1 MNDKI
6 EDFKKTSEFL
16 VCVDSDGCAM
26 DTMEVKHR
34 KCFGPK
40 IVEIWNLR
48 NVEERFLEIWND
60 VNLYTKTRGINRFKG
75 LVMTLELLEAE
86 GVKIPNISSIKKWTE
101 TTNELSNPSL
111 QREIDRTNDEQ
122 LRKALEW
129 SLAVNK
135 AITELSGDDKPF
147 VGVEEGLKTANTAT
161 DVAIVSSAN
170 GAAVLDEWTRHNLA
184 PHVSVMLGQEAGT
197 KAYCIEELKKFGY
210 ENTHVLMV
218 GDAPGDLEAAGKN
231 GVFYYP
237 ILVGKEA
244 FSWRRFK
251 NEALGKFI
259 DGTFTGEYQQQL
271 INEFNDNLR

>member
-40 IVEIWNLR
+40 IVEIWKLQ

-86 GVKIPNISSIKKWTE
+86 GVEIPNISSIKKWAE

-111 QREIDRTNDEQ
+111 KREIDRTNDEQ
-122 LRKALEW
+122 LRKAMEW

-135 AITELSGDDKPF
+135 AISELSGDDKPF
-147 VGVEEGLKTANTAT
+147 AGVEEGLKTANAAT

-184 PHVSVMLGQEAGT
+184 PHVSIMLGQEAGT

-231 GVFYYP
+231 GVYYYP

-259 DGTFTGEYQQQL
+259 DGSFTGEYQQQL

>member
-40 IVEIWNLR
+40 IVEIWKLQ

-86 GVKIPNISSIKKWTE
+86 GVEIPNISSIKKWAE

-111 QREIDRTNDEQ
+111 KREIDRTNDEQ
-122 LRKALEW
+122 LRKAMEW

-135 AITELSGDDKPF
+135 AISELSGDDKPF
-147 VGVEEGLKTANTAT
+147 AGVEEGLKKANAAT

-184 PHVSVMLGQEAGT
+184 PHVSIMLGQEAGT

-231 GVFYYP
+231 GVYYYP

-244 FSWRRFK
+244 FSWRHFK

-259 DGTFTGEYQQQL
+259 DGSFTGEYQQQL

>member
-40 IVEIWNLR
+40 IVEIWNLQ

-75 LVMTLELLEAE
+75 LVMTQELLEAE

-122 LRKALEW
+122 LRKALKW

-237 ILVGKEA
+237 ILVGNEA

>member
-6 EDFKKTSEFL
+6 EDFKKTHEFL

-40 IVEIWNLR
+40 IVEIWNLQ

-75 LVMTLELLEAE
+75 LVLTLELLEAE
-86 GVKIPNISSIKKWTE
+86 GVEIPNISSIKKWTE

-111 QREIDRTNDEQ
+111 KREIDRTNDEQ
-122 LRKALEW
+122 LRKAMEW

-135 AITELSGDDKPF
+135 AISELSGDDKPF
-147 VGVEEGLKTANTAT
+147 AGVEEGLKTANVAT

-237 ILVGKEA
+237 ILVGKED

-259 DGTFTGEYQQQL
+259 DGSFTGEYQQQM

>member
-6 EDFKKTSEFL
+6 KDFKKTSEFL

-40 IVEIWNLR
+40 IVEIWNLQ

-86 GVKIPNISSIKKWTE
+86 GVEIPNISSIKKWTE

-111 QREIDRTNDEQ
+111 KREIDRTNDEQ
-122 LRKALEW
+122 LRKAMEW

-135 AITELSGDDKPF
+135 AISELSGDDKPF
-147 VGVEEGLKTANTAT
+147 AGVEEGLKTANAAT

-259 DGTFTGEYQQQL
+259 DGSFTGEYQQQL